1 MINYCGYNV
10 ELECSVY
17 TAVEELSYCVIVEKR
32 LFRGNERMTF
42 QARLKE
48 EFIIVL
54 VFLGGGKI
62 NRQKQTFLFVY
73 RSNNKY
79 VN

>member
-1 MINYCGYNV
+1 M
-10 ELECSVY
+10 
-17 TAVEELSYCVIVEKR
+17 EKR
-32 LFRGNERMTF
+32 LFHGNERMTF

-54 VFLGGGKI
+54 VFLGDGKI
-62 NRQKQTFLFVY
+62 NRQKQAFLFVY
-73 RSNNKY
+73 RSNNKD

>member
-1 MINYCGYNV
+1 
-10 ELECSVY
+10 
-17 TAVEELSYCVIVEKR
+17 
-32 LFRGNERMTF
+32 MTF

-54 VFLGGGKI
+54 IFLGDGKM
-62 NRQKQTFLFVY
+62 NRQKQAFLFVY
-73 RSNNKY
+73 RSNNKD